1 MSTID
6 TTSAVGCAPLPPATP
21 DTPQSVEELPPLLVP
36 PSGDAESDALLIL
49 LMTQG
54 QDRDEA
60 LSSGRADLQQ
70 LKTRIQEALA
80 QMKAAL
86 KKAAEAKEKSGFWGK
101 LGGSLGGVGRWAA
114 VGVAVVVAVGTLG
127 AAAPVAALAIA
138 GAVMSMAAAC
148 QGQWHVL
155 EKTGLDPTQAGMLG
169 VGLSVAAA
177 ACTLGAS
184 GFNCGGVAELATDAG
199 EVAAGSAAVGEGM
212 ANLEQAYDDRD
223 AEYAEADAEQARAEQ
238 AHAQQL
244 IQWVLEHME
253 DTEDQHE
260 RQIERGAETMNMQQQ
275 SMMLAAT
282 RA

>member
-1 MSTID
+1 MNTID
-6 TTSAVGCAPLPPATP
+6 TTNAVGYAPLAAATP
-21 DTPQSVEELPPLLVP
+21 NTTQSVEELPSLLVP

-49 LMTQG
+49 LMVQG

-60 LSSGRADLQQ
+60 LASGRADVQQ
-70 LKTRIQEALA
+70 LKTRIQQALA

-86 KKAAEAKEKSGFWGK
+86 KKAAEAKKKSGFWGK

-127 AAAPVAALAIA
+127 AATPVAALAIA

-169 VGLSVAAA
+169 VGLSVAGA

-184 GFNCGGVAELATDAG
+184 GFGCGGVADLATDAG
-199 EVAAGSAAVGEGM
+199 EVAAGSAAVGEGVT
-212 ANLEQAYDDRD
+212 NLEQAFADRD
-223 AEYAEADAEQARAEQ
+223 AGYAQADAQQARADQ

-244 IQWVLEHME
+244 IQWVLENME

-260 RQIERGAETMNMQQQ
+260 RQIDRGAQTMNMQQQ
-275 SMMLAAT
+275 SMMLATT